1 MFGGGKVYKPGGH
14 RQPRLR
20 RRQPTIDRD
29 ESDAMDLRDTIR
41 TYRLVSGSYDFV
53 FGPVFH
59 PGRKEAVRIA
69 NDRPGQRILEVG
81 VGTGLS
87 LPHFRADS
95 HVTGI
100 DVSAEMLAK
109 AETRVARQ
117 GLAQVDGLHVMDA
130 EHMDFADNS
139 FDAVLALYVA
149 PVVPDP
155 ARFAAEM
162 RRVCIPGG
170 TIVLVN
176 HFMSENWALRF
187 MEKRLAKLA
196 RHIGFHPDF
205 EFNKFISDSKLTV
218 REIRPSNLF
227 GYWRL
232 LRCVNEKRASNLD

>member
-1 MFGGGKVYKPGGH
+1 
-14 RQPRLR
+14 
-20 RRQPTIDRD
+20 
-29 ESDAMDLRDTIR
+29 MDLRDTIR
-41 TYRLVSGSYDFV
+41 TYRLFSGSYDVV

-59 PGRKEAVRIA
+59 PGRKEAVRIV

-87 LPHFRADS
+87 LPFFRADS
-95 HVTGI
+95 HLTGI
-100 DVSAEMLAK
+100 DISEEMLAK
-109 AETRVARQ
+109 ARRRVERER
-117 GLAQVDGLHVMDA
+117 LAQVDELHVMDA
-130 EHMDFADNS
+130 EHLEFDDNS

-149 PVVPDP
+149 SVVPSP

-176 HFMSENWALRF
+176 HFTSENWALRF
-187 MEKRLAKLA
+187 MEKRLAHLA
-196 RHIGFHPDF
+196 RHIGFHADF
-205 EFNKFISDSKLTV
+205 PLETFLRDSRLAV

-232 LRCVNEKRASNLD
+232 LRCINEKPASTLD

>member
-1 MFGGGKVYKPGGH
+1 
-14 RQPRLR
+14 
-20 RRQPTIDRD
+20 
-29 ESDAMDLRDTIR
+29 MDLRDTIR
-41 TYRLVSGSYDFV
+41 TYRLFSGSYDIV

-87 LPHFRADS
+87 LPYFRADS
-95 HVTGI
+95 HLTGI

-109 AETRVARQ
+109 ARRRVERER
-117 GLAQVDGLHVMDA
+117 LAHVDELHVMDA
-130 EHMDFADNS
+130 EHLDFEDNS

-149 PVVPDP
+149 SVVPSP
-155 ARFAAEM
+155 TRFAAEM

-176 HFMSENWALRF
+176 HFTSENWALRF
-187 MEKRLAKLA
+187 MEKRLAHVA
-196 RHIGFHPDF
+196 RHIGFHADF
-205 EFNKFISDSKLTV
+205 PLDAFLRDSELAA

-232 LRCVNEKRASNLD
+232 LRCINEKPASNLC

>member
-1 MFGGGKVYKPGGH
+1 
-14 RQPRLR
+14 
-20 RRQPTIDRD
+20 
-29 ESDAMDLRDTIR
+29 MDLRDTIR
-41 TYRLVSGSYDFV
+41 TYRLFSGSYDIV

-59 PGRKEAVRIA
+59 PGRKEAVRLA
-69 NDRPGQRILEVG
+69 NDRPAQRILEVG

-87 LPHFRADS
+87 LPFFRCDS

-100 DVSAEMLAK
+100 DISAEMLDK
-109 AETRVARQ
+109 AHRRVDQ
-117 GLAQVDGLHVMDA
+117 QKLAHVDALHVMDA
-130 EHMDFADNS
+130 ENLDFDDNS

-149 PVVPDP
+149 SVVPSP

-176 HFMSENWALRF
+176 HFTSENWALRF
-187 MEKRLAKLA
+187 MEKRLAHLA
-196 RHIGFHPDF
+196 RHIGFHADF
-205 EFNKFISDSKLTV
+205 PLGDFLGESGLTV

-232 LRCVNEKRASNLD
+232 LRCINEKPASNLY